1 MKTVEISEII
11 TLLENYSTNEQ
22 PLIITRNGQPVAVLL
37 SVEDADIES
46 LSLTLNSK
54 FTDIIEK
61 SCKNQRLDSR
71 FFLEDINFFT

>member
-22 PLIITRNGQPVAVLL
+22 PLVITRNGQPVAVLL
-37 SVEDADIES
+37 PVEDADIES
-46 LSLTLNSK
+46 VSLSLNSK
-54 FTDIIEK
+54 FTDMIEK
-61 SCKNQRLDSR
+61 SRESQKLDGR